1 MNEILANTFKLVA
14 YVWDYP
20 HRKVGDV
27 AETIPGG
34 RLVRSALGEGGT
46 IPVYGGSL
54 KPLGYHTEAN
64 RPGDTTFVVVK
75 GNAGDV
81 GYSAEPFYAADG
93 CLCLKPIEGVL
104 SKFLFYAIEA
114 RRPALLPHVRTWG
127 VAGLSR
133 TDVENLEICVP
144 CLDEQLRITEFL
156 DQYNSVCLPDLKR
169 EAELRKQQGEYYHN
183 KLLKMLEP
191 CR

>member
-1 MNEILANTFKLVA
+1 MNEILTNTFKLIA

-20 HRKVGDV
+20 HMRLGDV
-27 AETIPGG
+27 AETVPSG
-34 RLVRSALGEGGT
+34 RLVRSDLGEGGT

-64 RPGDTTFVVVK
+64 RPGDTTFVVIK

-81 GYSAEPFYAADG
+81 GYSAEPFFASDG

-104 SKFLFYAIEA
+104 PKFLFYAIGA

-127 VAGLSR
+127 VNGLSR

-156 DQYNSVCLPDLKR
+156 DQYNSVCLPDLER
-169 EAELRKQQGEYYHN
+169 EAELRKQQGEYYRG
-183 KLLKMLEP
+183 KLLRLLEP